1 MSANGWSEGAWGD
14 TGWGGLANATIAA
27 TGFSSTATLGDES
40 ASGSAPVDVSSLLA
54 TTALGTAQSF
64 QAANVTAPSFYNQV
78 HLGSVTVSIP
88 VDVSITGVEGTT
100 ESLTGWGE
108 DVWSAGVWG
117 GGVFADVGQTILV
130 SLNQLTGSVGT
141 TTVVGSSVVSVT
153 GVEGTTLLES
163 VLVGAGAIVT
173 EDGMTGSVGLG
184 DEAVVGTCNLTL
196 TGVSGTAEVGQE
208 SIETDTGAPVTSVP
222 QLTSGLGTA
231 VSIVSFIAKPSG
243 FSITSGL
250 GQETVRTSV
259 IVSVTTVSA
268 TATAGRVIVWGKII
282 PGPGT
287 TWANTVPS
295 PGTTWT
301 EIAA

>member
-1 MSANGWSEGAWGD
+1 MAANGWSEGAWGD

-27 TGFSSTATLGDES
+27 TGFSSTATLGEETV
-40 ASGSAPVDVSSLLA
+40 SGSAPVDVSSLLA
-54 TTALGTAQSF
+54 STALGTVQSF
-64 QAANVTAPSFYNQV
+64 QAANITAPSFYNQV
-78 HLGSVTVSIP
+78 YLGSVTVSIP
-88 VDVSITGVEGTT
+88 VDVSVTGVQGTT

-117 GGVFADVGQTILV
+117 GGVFADVGQTLPV
-130 SLNQLTGSVGT
+130 SLNQLTGSIGA

-196 TGVSGTAEVGQE
+196 IGVSGTAEVGQE
-208 SIETDTGAPVTSVP
+208 NVATDTGAPTTGVSGTSELGSVTATTQVDI
-222 QLTSGLGTA
+222 QLTGLAGSITLGAESVVGTA
-231 VSIVSFIAKPSG
+231 VVSL
-243 FSITSGL
+243 TS
-250 GQETVRTSV
+250 
-259 IVSVTTVSA
+259 VSA
-268 TATAGRVIVWGKII
+268 TANLGRVVVWGKI
-282 PGPGT
+282 T
-287 TWANTVPS
+287 PS
-295 PGTTWT
+295 PGTSWT